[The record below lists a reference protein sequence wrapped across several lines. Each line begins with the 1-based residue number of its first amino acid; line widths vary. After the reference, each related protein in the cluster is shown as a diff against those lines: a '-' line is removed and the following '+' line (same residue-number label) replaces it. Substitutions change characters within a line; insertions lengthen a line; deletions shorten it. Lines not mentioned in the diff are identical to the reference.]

1 MLPSDKNEANGN
13 TSKSVNEVESP
24 QTFNC
29 IFAFHV

>member
-1 MLPSDKNEANGN
+1 MLQSDTNEANGN

-29 IFAFHV
+29 IFAFHG